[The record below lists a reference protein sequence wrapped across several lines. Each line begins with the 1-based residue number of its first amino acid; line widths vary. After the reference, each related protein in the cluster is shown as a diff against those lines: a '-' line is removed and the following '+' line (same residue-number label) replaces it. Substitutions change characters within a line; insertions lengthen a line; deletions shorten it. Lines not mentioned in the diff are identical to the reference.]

1 VNRPPLRPVSLQDL
15 RRITDTLAL
24 LRDRTVAGAV
34 MRSDRRQLRVEMG
47 DGQLLVVS
55 VDLDPDGRP
64 QLEVDVVRPA
74 AEPSSQLEVRFESA

>member
-1 VNRPPLRPVSLQDL
+1 VTRPPLRPVSLQDL
-15 RRITDTLAL
+15 RRITDTLAV

-34 MRSDRRQLRVEMG
+34 MRSDRRQLRVEMA

-74 AEPSSQLEVRFESA
+74 AEPSSQLEVRFGSA